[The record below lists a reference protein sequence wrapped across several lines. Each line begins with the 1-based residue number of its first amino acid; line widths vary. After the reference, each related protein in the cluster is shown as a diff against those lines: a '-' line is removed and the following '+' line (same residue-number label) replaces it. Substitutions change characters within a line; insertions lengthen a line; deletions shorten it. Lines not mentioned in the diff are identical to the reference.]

1 MKQILSL
8 IVAFATF
15 GVIFN
20 VLPSTYAYTS
30 DVETSEQTTLSN
42 ELLNDPLAQEILQKI
57 EESKRKIAKLEQQS
71 YDNLQAQK
79 FLEDRRTVALDMLNQ
94 ALISWEEKWHE
105 FSPKVAYQKFIDKMP
120 PGVQGTYAKQFEFT
134 EKKHELGVTAK
145 TTALDIGMTSPKA
158 LEKFNSAARSTVSEL
173 SHYNEKIQPNYA
185 ESLKKKVSE
194 RIAYWDDR
202 MNGLDERI
210 EKDKSIINRDYS
222 IRLSSLSQ
230 NERVDIRKII
240 QLYDAETMTRIELSN
255 ELGDISEKYNSIKEE
270 MINEKAEALSELE
283 SKYDNWLPD
292 TMESLMS
299 SRHPID
305 ANIAIVWNSDA
316 ERYDVVSTT
325 TAFSTPDQP
334 IMTGLVSFPT
344 EIKLFWQ
351 SPASIDGV
359 LVTGYKIEVKEDD
372 QPYVVLTEDTGTR
385 NTSYTHTD
393 LVNGKFYTYRVSAI
407 TDAGI
412 SDPSNGIRASTA
424 TTAFDMSKEPHD
436 LAEK

>member
-1 MKQILSL
+1 M
-8 IVAFATF
+8 F
-15 GVIFN
+15 GVIFS
-20 VLPSTYAYTS
+20 VLPSTYAQIS
-30 DVETSEQTTLSN
+30 NVETSEQTTLSN
-42 ELLNDPLAQEILQKI
+42 ELLNNPLAQEILRKI
-57 EESKRKIAKLEQQS
+57 EESKRKIAKLEQQN

-79 FLEDRRTVALDMLNQ
+79 FLEDRRAVALDSLNH

-120 PGVQGTYAKQFEFT
+120 LGVQGTYAKQFEFT

-145 TTALDIGMTSPKA
+145 TTALDNGITSPKA

-173 SHYNEKIQPNYA
+173 SNYNEKIQPNYA
-185 ESLKKKVSE
+185 ESLKKKISE
-194 RIAYWDDR
+194 RITYWDDR

-210 EKDKSIINRDYS
+210 EKDQMIIDRDYS

-230 NERVDIRKII
+230 NERIDIREIL
-240 QLYDAETMTRIELSN
+240 QLYNTGTVTRIELSN
-255 ELGDISEKYNSIKEE
+255 ELGDIREKYHPIKEK
-270 MINEKAEALSELE
+270 ILHEKAEALSELE
-283 SKYDNWLPD
+283 SKYDSWLPD

-305 ANIAIVWNSDA
+305 VNIAIVWNSDA

-325 TAFSTPDQP
+325 TAFSTSDQP
-334 IMTGLVSFPT
+334 IMTGLVSAPN

-359 LVTGYKIEVKEDD
+359 LVTGYKIEVKEDN
-372 QPYVVLTEDTGTR
+372 QPYVVLAEDTETR

-393 LVNGKFYTYRVSAI
+393 LIKGEFYTYRVSAI
-407 TDAGI
+407 TDARI
-412 SDPSNGIRASTA
+412 SDPSNEIRANTA
-424 TTAFDMSKEPHD
+424 TTTFDMSKELHD
-436 LAEK
+436 LVEK